1 MTPLERQTRQLVR
14 DAAKVERDSKLHLAR
29 AEEQLMDLRAEE
41 QLMDLMRCR
50 NCGFRFSAHDE
61 VDGRCPNP
69 DGTL

>member
-1 MTPLERQTRQLVR
+1 MTLERQTRQLVR

-29 AEEQLMDLRAEE
+29 AEA

-50 NCGFRFSAHDE
+50 NCGFRFGAHDE